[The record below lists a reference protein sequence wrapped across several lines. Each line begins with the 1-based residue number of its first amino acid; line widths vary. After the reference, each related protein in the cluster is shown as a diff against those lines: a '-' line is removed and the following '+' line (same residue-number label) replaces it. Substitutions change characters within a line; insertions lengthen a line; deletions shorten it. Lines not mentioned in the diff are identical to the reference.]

1 MPEGTYLSGYVDDI
15 VAGIAARDTVK
26 LQWKLNQVMRLV
38 NGWMQNHGLE
48 LAIQETKLKPITGK
62 RIPKVIKMQVGKEE
76 IETMMVIKHL
86 GIMMDTKL
94 TFWDHIRMALDKAAS
109 VTTALSR
116 LMPNVNGPRSGKRR
130 LLITVAQSIL
140 LYGSE
145 V

>member
-1 MPEGTYLSGYVDDI
+1 MSGYVDDI